1 MQRSCVPHVQVGEV
15 VRSVVGSGRAFKVLR
30 TDEFVV
36 LSLAPL
42 RREGPFCRLR
52 ALDDRSCEVL
62 FPRSWYTV
70 PGESLALFGKDEA

>member
-1 MQRSCVPHVQVGEV
+1 MQRPCVPGVQVGQT
-15 VRSVVGSGRAFKVLR
+15 VRSVVGGGRAFKVLAN
-30 TDEFVV
+30 DEFVV

-42 RREGPFCRLR
+42 RREGPYCRLR